1 MGSRYQIAQVPGSWG
16 EVRRRFHKRGIRI
29 CAIHKQRIQLKQ
41 IYIQIHI
48 LYLYLIILCYD
59 IFYVYIIGI
68 FMWFLFLIKYSWCSL
83 FGCFESIAEDS
94 AVVIE

>member
-16 EVRRRFHKRGIRI
+16 EFRRRFHQRGIRN

-68 FMWFLFLIKYSWCSL
+68 FMWFLFLIK
-83 FGCFESIAEDS
+83 
-94 AVVIE
+94 